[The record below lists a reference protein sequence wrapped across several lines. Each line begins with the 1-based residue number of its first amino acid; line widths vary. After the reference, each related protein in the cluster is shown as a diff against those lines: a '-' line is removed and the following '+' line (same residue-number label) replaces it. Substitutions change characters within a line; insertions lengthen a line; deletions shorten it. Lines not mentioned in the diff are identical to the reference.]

1 MFKKIKENKLVK
13 KITAGSLA
21 LQVFAVNSAYAALP
35 WEDPLDTVVESLTG
49 PVAQGVSVIACVV
62 MGGMLAFGELGG
74 VAKRGIMILFGIA
87 MALFASNFITAIGG

>member
-1 MFKKIKENKLVK
+1 MIKRIKESRFVK

-62 MGGMLAFGELGG
+62 LGA

-87 MALFASNFITAIGG
+87 MALFATNFITAIGG

>member
-1 MFKKIKENKLVK
+1 MFKKIKEKKLVK

-62 MGGMLAFGELGG
+62 IGGMLAFGELGG

>member
-1 MFKKIKENKLVK
+1 MFKKIKRSKLMK
-13 KITAGSLA
+13 KIVAGNLA
-21 LQVFAVNSAYAALP
+21 LQVFAAQSAYAALP

-49 PVAQGVSVIACVV
+49 PVAQGVSIIACVV
-62 MGGMLAFGELGG
+62 MGGLLAFGELGA

>member
-1 MFKKIKENKLVK
+1 MLKKSKFMK
-13 KITAGSLA
+13 KITAGSVV
-21 LQVFAVNSAYAALP
+21 LQILAVNTAYAALP

-49 PVAQGVSVIACVV
+49 PVAQGVSIIACVV
-62 MGGMLAFGELGG
+62 MGGLLAFGELGA

>member
-1 MFKKIKENKLVK
+1 MFRKIKENKFVK

-21 LQVFAVNSAYAALP
+21 LQVFAANSAYAALP

-49 PVAQGVSVIACVV
+49 PVAQGVSIIACVV
-62 MGGMLAFGELGG
+62 MGGLLAFGELGG

>member
-1 MFKKIKENKLVK
+1 MIKRIEKNIFIK
-13 KITAGSLA
+13 KITAASLA
-21 LQVFAVNSAYAALP
+21 MQVFAAKSVYAALP

-49 PVAQGVSVIACVV
+49 PVAQGVSVLACVV
-62 MGGMLAFGELGG
+62 MGGLLAFGELGA

>member
-87 MALFASNFITAIGG
+87 MALFASNFITAFGG

>member
-1 MFKKIKENKLVK
+1 MLKKIRKNIMK
-13 KITAGSLA
+13 KIVAWNIA
-21 LQVFAVNSAYAALP
+21 LQVFVVNNAYAALP

-62 MGGMLAFGELGG
+62 MGGLLAFGELGA

-87 MALFASNFITAIGG
+87 MALFATNFITAIGG

>member
-1 MFKKIKENKLVK
+1 MIKRIEKNIFIK
-13 KITAGSLA
+13 KITAASLA
-21 LQVFAVNSAYAALP
+21 MQVFAAKSVYAALP

-62 MGGMLAFGELGG
+62 MGGLLAFGELGA

>member
-1 MFKKIKENKLVK
+1 MFKKIKEKKLVK

>member
-21 LQVFAVNSAYAALP
+21 LQVFAVNGAYAALP

-62 MGGMLAFGELGG
+62 IGGMLAFGELGG

>member
-1 MFKKIKENKLVK
+1 MFKKIKQSRLMK
-13 KITAGSLA
+13 KIVAGNVA
-21 LQVFAVNSAYAALP
+21 LQLFVAQNAYAALP

-62 MGGMLAFGELGG
+62 MGGLLAFGELGG

-87 MALFASNFITAIGG
+87 MALFATNFITAIGG

>member
-1 MFKKIKENKLVK
+1 MIKRIAKNIFIK
-13 KITAGSLA
+13 KITAASLA
-21 LQVFAVNSAYAALP
+21 LQIFAAKSAYAALP

-49 PVAQGVSVIACVV
+49 SVAQGVSVIACVV
-62 MGGMLAFGELGG
+62 MGGLLAFGELGA

>member
-1 MFKKIKENKLVK
+1 MFRKIKENKFVK

-21 LQVFAVNSAYAALP
+21 LQVFAANSAYAALP

-49 PVAQGVSVIACVV
+49 PVAQGVSIIACVV
-62 MGGMLAFGELGG
+62 MGGLLAFGELGE

>member
-1 MFKKIKENKLVK
+1 MIKRIEKNIFIK
-13 KITAGSLA
+13 KITAASLA
-21 LQVFAVNSAYAALP
+21 MQIFAAKSVYAALP

-49 PVAQGVSVIACVV
+49 PVAQGVSIIACVV
-62 MGGMLAFGELGG
+62 MGGLLAFGELGA

>member
-1 MFKKIKENKLVK
+1 MFNKIRDSKFMK

-21 LQVFAVNSAYAALP
+21 LQIFAANSAYAALP

-49 PVAQGVSVIACVV
+49 PVAQGVSISACVV
-62 MGGMLAFGELGG
+62 MGGLLAFGELGA

>member
-1 MFKKIKENKLVK
+1 MIKRIEKNIFIK
-13 KITAGSLA
+13 KITAASLA
-21 LQVFAVNSAYAALP
+21 MQVFAAKSVYAALP

-49 PVAQGVSVIACVV
+49 PVAQGVSVIARVV
-62 MGGMLAFGELGG
+62 MGGLLAFGELGA

>member
-1 MFKKIKENKLVK
+1 MLKKSRFLKEIL
-13 KITAGSLA
+13 AGKLA
-21 LQVFAVNSAYAALP
+21 LEIFAVNSAYAALP

-49 PVAQGVSVIACVV
+49 PVAQGVSIIACVV
-62 MGGMLAFGELGG
+62 MGGLLAFGELGA

>member
-1 MFKKIKENKLVK
+1 MLKKSKFMK
-13 KITAGSLA
+13 KITAGSVL
-21 LQVFAVNSAYAALP
+21 LQILAVNTAYAALP

-49 PVAQGVSVIACVV
+49 PVAQGVSIIACVV
-62 MGGMLAFGELGG
+62 MGGLLAFGELGA

>member
-1 MFKKIKENKLVK
+1 MIKRIKESRFVK

-21 LQVFAVNSAYAALP
+21 LQIFAVNSAYAALP

-62 MGGMLAFGELGG
+62 MGGLLAFGELGAG
-74 VAKRGIMILFGIA
+74 AKRGIMILFGIA
-87 MALFASNFITAIGG
+87 MALFATNFITAIGG